1 MLLSH
6 AQTNSRRAW
15 SLPRV
20 RLRCVKCAANCAVW
34 RVSGCHWSIGSE
46 WLRGHANLSMI
57 LKSRFAAHFS
67 TSGYAG
73 PAPTPA
79 SGRSVLSTLSVI
91 SVVDDD
97 ASVRAATNKF
107 LRSHG
112 YTVQA
117 YSSAEYF
124 LQSGRLNDTSCV
136 IADLQMPG
144 MSGLELL
151 TMMRAQGYGV
161 PFIFITAF
169 PDETTRA
176 RALQAGAI
184 CFLSKP
190 FAGPTLINCLGAAL
204 EGHRREEDT

>member
-1 MLLSH
+1 MIS
-6 AQTNSRRAW
+6 W
-15 SLPRV
+15 I
-20 RLRCVKCAANCAVW
+20 AAL
-34 RVSGCHWSIGSE
+34 GF
-46 WLRGHANLSMI
+46 HANLSMI
-57 LKSRFAAHFS
+57 LKNSIRSAFFDERLCRASAAS
-67 TSGYAG
+67 E
-73 PAPTPA
+73 
-79 SGRSVLSTLSVI
+79 RSVLSTVSVI

-97 ASVRAATNKF
+97 ASVRAATSKF

-117 YSSAEYF
+117 YSSAEHF

-151 TMMRAQGYGV
+151 TMMRAQGYGA

-176 RALQAGAI
+176 RAVQAGAI

-190 FAGPTLINCLGAAL
+190 FAGPTLINCLGVAL
-204 EGHRREEDT
+204 EGGRREDDT